1 MKKAF
6 YLMIVLVT
14 MMIAST
20 QVNAVD
26 SIGVRELGCDDEWVV
41 DCIED
46 WAVECLPL
54 LSRQTRS

>member
-26 SIGVRELGCDDEWVV
+26 HIGVREPGCDDEWVV
-41 DCIED
+41 DSIED
-46 WAVECLPL
+46 WVVECLPL